1 MSVVSTIRDLR
12 KMSLAADNDGAAA
25 ATPPP
30 SPRNAH
36 WSHGVTVATVV
47 AGLGGLDGLRGILMQ
62 YWRSDKG
69 YILDGFLERRFVPKD
84 LVELLTKG
92 IEEAFCRGFL
102 DDRRAVDMAV
112 RRVQVLIEENIT
124 LPLTPVDETRVFQ
137 LIRENEKHDWK
148 LVIETM
154 TQKSRPAT

>member
-12 KMSLAADNDGAAA
+12 KMSLAADNDGGAA